1 VAEFECGNIFAVQK
15 IGRHLLDLRDDE
27 CAFVAGIANYDMR
40 TRFERLADLEKTL
53 LLTNCFGF
61 SLFMSNIFA
70 VRTVLSS

>member
-1 VAEFECGNIFAVQK
+1 MGKHLCCSENQPSFA
-15 IGRHLLDLRDDE
+15 GSAGDE

-40 TRFERLADLEKTL
+40 TRFERLSDLEKTL